1 MLDGIAVRQVEVG
14 EPHWVHSAED
24 FVADG
29 GASAAI
35 LTIAVTQLSALV
47 GPGAPLTK
55 LFDFQSRQ
63 FLPER

>member
-1 MLDGIAVRQVEVG
+1 LRCGKWRSASRTG
-14 EPHWVHSAED
+14 FYSAED

-63 FLPER
+63 FLPEK

>member
-1 MLDGIAVRQVEVG
+1 MLDGIALWQVEVG
-14 EPHWVHSAED
+14 EPHWVYSAED